1 MIELKD
7 LHAIIE
13 ETTQSLPGSVTAET
27 DLAALDGWDSM
38 GVVLFIDEIQSRAGV
53 EVAVHDLRACSRSTD
68 LLNLIQDLA
77 SK

>member
-1 MIELKD
+1 MGAAGI
-7 LHAIIE
+7 
-13 ETTQSLPGSVTAET
+13 PGAKEAMP
-27 DLAALDGWDSM
+27 LAALDGWDSM